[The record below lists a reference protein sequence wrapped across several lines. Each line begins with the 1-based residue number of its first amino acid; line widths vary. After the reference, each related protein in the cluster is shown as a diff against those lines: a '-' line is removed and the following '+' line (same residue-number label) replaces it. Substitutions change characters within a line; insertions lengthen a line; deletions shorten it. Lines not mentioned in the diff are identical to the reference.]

1 MPLKKQSLID
11 LSNCLIHSFLLLQ
24 MEEIVKTEIDPL
36 KIEVCDTF
44 PVQTGSYSYT
54 MEDLEQSSLEEKVD
68 LGNLVLFPP
77 DSYVNKETETEEVKF
92 VIKEETSEINI
103 SDKAVIME
111 EVIEPPVHEYEKTQI
126 EFSTNS
132 NVKCQTC
139 RLEFGNKAVL
149 KIHNSILHPEG
160 PKMLAQQSTDK
171 NGEKSPTQNYSGQE
185 KKFEYVILNEERLLI
200 AQQMRQHIQL
210 LTQMSL
216 LTAKDDYWQELH
228 TDCRGMLSEL
238 MNRSFN
244 QQYSIYAQDNLFP
257 SIQVYYLRTLEYMD
271 RTLKLPNT

>member
-1 MPLKKQSLID
+1 MHRQGCRPWGCRG
-11 LSNCLIHSFLLLQ
+11 CLA
-24 MEEIVKTEIDPL
+24 
-36 KIEVCDTF
+36 
-44 PVQTGSYSYT
+44 
-54 MEDLEQSSLEEKVD
+54 
-68 LGNLVLFPP
+68 PP
-77 DSYVNKETETEEVKF
+77 DFGRSVNPISTRGRDYAHLTTTGTPGFSDHLTALESYVNKAIEEVNFTITEEPSKNK
-92 VIKEETSEINI
+92 IDHDI
-103 SDKAVIME
+103 SDEANIKK
-111 EVIEPPVHEYEKTQI
+111 EVFEPPVYEYEKANI
-126 EFSTNS
+126 EFSTNG
-132 NVKCQTC
+132 NEKCQTC
-139 RLEFGNKAVL
+139 GLEFGNKAVL
-149 KIHNSILHPEG
+149 KIHNSIVHPEG

-185 KKFEYVILNEERLLI
+185 HKFEYVILNEERLLI

-257 SIQVYYLRTLEYMD
+257 SIQVYYPRTLEYMD
-271 RTLKLPNT
+271 RTLKLPDTYIVGGTQKPL

>member
-1 MPLKKQSLID
+1 MQL
-11 LSNCLIHSFLLLQ
+11 
-24 MEEIVKTEIDPL
+24 EEIVTTKINPV
-36 KIEVCDTF
+36 KIEACDPF
-44 PVQTGSYSYT
+44 PVQTAYT

-77 DSYVNKETETEEVKF
+77 ESHVNKAIEEVNF
-92 VIKEETSEINI
+92 TIKEESSENKIDCDI
-103 SDKAVIME
+103 SDETNIKK

-257 SIQVYYLRTLEYMD
+257 SIQVYYPRTLEYMD